1 MEKVILITSREIN
14 KKSTDFE
21 EIEYGEILQDTTGRQ
36 VQTSTEGY
44 FRQFCEW
51 VKSSKKDEDFPFN
64 KSDICKSECIDYV
77 KRLIVNN
84 NPKKIGT
91 FCVGIYRKVIENGPT
106 IYIAEEFP
114 CEGEEKRMFSE
125 HKKRYLNSII
135 MEICHDMKDQEI
147 EWQIISHDNDWGYAN
162 KNFCLKKANEL
173 SSIVIET
180 KFNCLRQA
188 VHAKTT
194 EIRLFQHVIEDDI
207 YLYVKL
213 LLTHGFYDLFNYLD
227 KAKDQKLK
235 FKKFLESIDDI
246 DNIDME
252 SFRELKID
260 PKIPFLPL

>member
-36 VQTSTEGY
+36 KQVSTEGY

-51 VKSSKKDEDFPFN
+51 VKSSENDEDFPFN
-64 KSDICKSECIDYV
+64 KVDICKSDCIDYV
-77 KRLIVNN
+77 KRLIENN
-84 NPKKIGT
+84 NPKKIGA

-135 MEICHDMKDQEI
+135 MEICHDMKNHEI
-147 EWQIISHDNDWGYAN
+147 EWQIISHDNDWGLVNNNYCFKEAN
-162 KNFCLKKANEL
+162 KLLNVDEDKKFDYLKK
-173 SSIVIET
+173 V
-180 KFNCLRQA
+180 
-188 VHAKTT
+188 VDAKTT
-194 EIRLFQHVIEDDI
+194 DIRLFQHVIEDDI
-207 YLYVKL
+207 YLYVKM
-213 LLTHGFYDLFNYLD
+213 LLTENYCELD
-227 KAKDQKLK
+227 SYLAQAEEQKIK